1 MPASPGTRFGPYE
14 IVSPLGAGGMGE
26 VYKAT
31 DTRLD
36 RTVAIKLL
44 RKAHTDRFEREARAI
59 AALNHPHICT
69 LYDVGP
75 DYLVMEYVEGA
86 PLRGPLAPQEALR
99 LALQIARALEAAH
112 AKGIIHRDLKPDNII
127 VTRMGVKLLDFGL
140 AKLELAAAASETT
153 VTQTQAGTILGT
165 IAYVSPEQV
174 EGKPAEARSDIFSFG
189 LVLYELLSGRRP
201 FTGGTSISAMGAI
214 LHKEAEPL
222 EGPAEIGRIVMR
234 CLRKAP
240 AERFQ
245 TMTEVKAALE
255 DAKCR
260 NLAENEISVAV
271 LPFANMSGDK
281 ENEYFSDGLAE
292 EILNA
297 LTKLPGLKVA
307 ARTSAFAFK
316 GRNED
321 IRRIGETLRVTHA
334 LEGSVRKAG
343 NRVRITAQL
352 ISIADGC
359 HVWSERY
366 DREMSDIFAIQD
378 EISQAIVNVLRL
390 KLAKPAAQ
398 ATARRAVEPEAYE
411 AYLKGRS
418 FWNKRT
424 EADLNRSIEY
434 FHRAI
439 ELDPSYPLAYAG
451 LSDAYVMLG
460 IFGVRPP
467 DDVYPKAKAA
477 ASKALEMDETLA
489 EAHAGLGHVLTAYD
503 WDFHGAEKEY
513 KRALDLNFRYPTA
526 HQWYGHMLVV
536 TGRSAEAIAEVIRAR
551 DFDPLSVP
559 INAFVGLIYMKA
571 RQYGQAIAASR
582 KVIELDPKN
591 PFAHWILARSLDAQN
606 ELQEAVAEAEK
617 AVSLSG
623 RTHPFAAQL
632 GYAYARSGDA
642 VKARQ
647 AVDQLME
654 LSRSKYVSPYDI
666 ALIYTGLGEKDLAFA
681 WLEKAYV
688 ERTGRLLELPDP
700 AFDSMRS
707 DPRFLNLVKRIGL
720 PQESAVRASREGGE
734 ILERN
739 AE

>member
-14 IVSPLGAGGMGE
+14 IVAPLGAGGMGE

-165 IAYVSPEQV
+165 IAYMSPEQV

-451 LSDAYVMLG
+451 L
-460 IFGVRPP
+460 
-467 DDVYPKAKAA
+467 
-477 ASKALEMDETLA
+477 
-489 EAHAGLGHVLTAYD
+489 GHVLTAYD